1 VSISTA
7 SWSPYLDILRN
18 CNVEQIVDFSTRGN
32 KTLDIFLT
40 SNPGLID
47 RCKPIPGVGVS
58 RKEVHMSLMVENGVA
73 VNLLIYAVTS
83 VLNSVILALSHRCIV
98 SVSISTASWSPY
110 LDILRNCNVEQIV
123 DFPTRGNKTLDI
135 FLTSNPGLI
144 DRCKP
149 IPGVGDHDAVLIDT
163 LTIHLW
169 DKANITEFKTEVAA
183 YINRFT
189 ATPFSTINDMDFN
202 F

>member
-1 VSISTA
+1 MT
-7 SWSPYLDILRN
+7 D
-18 CNVEQIVDFSTRGN
+18 T
-32 KTLDIFLT
+32 
-40 SNPGLID
+40 
-47 RCKPIPGVGVS
+47 
-58 RKEVHMSLMVENGVA
+58 
-73 VNLLIYAVTS
+73 
-83 VLNSVILALSHRCIV
+83 
-98 SVSISTASWSPY
+98 Y

-169 DKANITEFKTEVAA
+169 DKANITEFKTEVTA

-189 ATPFSTINDMDFN
+189 ATPFSTINDMWTSFRDNILKLLDKHVPHKQTRSRHTNSWMDTTTRRLTRHKNPRAFRKARTTGN
-202 F
+202 PSDKK

>member
-1 VSISTA
+1 VSTV
-7 SWSPYLDILRN
+7 N
-18 CNVEQIVDFSTRGN
+18 QIPFH
-32 KTLDIFLT
+32 TLDT
-40 SNPGLID
+40 
-47 RCKPIPGVGVS
+47 
-58 RKEVHMSLMVENGVA
+58 
-73 VNLLIYAVTS
+73 
-83 VLNSVILALSHRCIV
+83 
-98 SVSISTASWSPY
+98 Y

-169 DKANITEFKTEVAA
+169 DKANITEAA
-183 YINRFT
+183 NPEIRFLVIMLQLDK
-189 ATPFSTINDMDFN
+189 FFQGST
-202 F
+202 